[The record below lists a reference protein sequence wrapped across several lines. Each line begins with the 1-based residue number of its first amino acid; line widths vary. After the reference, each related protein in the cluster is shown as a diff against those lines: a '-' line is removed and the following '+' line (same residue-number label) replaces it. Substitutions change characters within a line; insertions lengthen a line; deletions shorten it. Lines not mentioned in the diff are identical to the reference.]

1 MATYTPPD
9 LIQRWAKGDLTA
21 DQAIGHIMQNQ
32 LALFNRQNELEK
44 RLRALE
50 QPPRPEEGQPRLP

>member
-1 MATYTPPD
+1 MATYLLPD

-21 DQAIGHIMQNQ
+21 DQAIGHLLQNL
-32 LALFNRQNELEK
+32 LALFNRQTELEK

-50 QPPRPEEGQPRLP
+50 QSRPADSQHRTL